1 MQSNKTPMKEMII
14 VIAIG
19 SYILMRAE
27 GRNAQP

>member
-19 SYILMRAE
+19 SCILMCAE
-27 GRNAQP
+27 GRNVQP